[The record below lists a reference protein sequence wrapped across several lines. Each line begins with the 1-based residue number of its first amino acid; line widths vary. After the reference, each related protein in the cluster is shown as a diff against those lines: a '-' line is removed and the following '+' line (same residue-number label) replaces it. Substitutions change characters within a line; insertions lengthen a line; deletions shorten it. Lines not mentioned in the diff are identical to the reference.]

1 MGERC
6 NTVVCC
12 FDPRSPRINA
22 FQVHE
27 WIYDSLQLPEE
38 KIRMTQIDGFKRSV
52 YIKFSKEDGIYDLQR
67 ATGGRVD
74 FQHDS
79 GEISNVVIE
88 TAVMGAQKS

>member
-22 FQVHE
+22 FQLHE

-38 KIRMTQIDGFKRSV
+38 NIRMIQIDGFKRTV
-52 YIKFSKEDGIYDLQR
+52 YIKFSNEDGMCDLLR
-67 ATGGRVD
+67 ATDGRMD
-74 FQHDS
+74 FKND
-79 GEISNVVIE
+79 N
-88 TAVMGAQKS
+88 